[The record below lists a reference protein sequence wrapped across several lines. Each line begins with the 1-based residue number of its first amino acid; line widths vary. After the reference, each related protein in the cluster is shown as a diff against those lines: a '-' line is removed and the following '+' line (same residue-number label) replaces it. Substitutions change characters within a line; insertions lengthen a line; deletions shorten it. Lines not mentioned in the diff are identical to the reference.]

1 MEILTLEIVHHLLK
15 ECNQDLK
22 STQEKL
28 CFPVVQRIHRK
39 MLAGI
44 KFKGIKVD
52 GELIIDGH
60 HRYIAS
66 LLAGAKMEIVPWK
79 SSSATSPVS
88 WHTVSLV
95 LEDWDTEAKIHILNE
110 EDAVYNGLD
119 IASFTALLK

>member
-1 MEILTLEIVHHLLK
+1 
-15 ECNQDLK
+15 
-22 STQEKL
+22 
-28 CFPVVQRIHRK
+28 

-110 EDAVYNGLD
+110 EDAMYNGLD
-119 IASFTALLK
+119 IASFMALLK